1 MGHNLVCSPSLNLW
15 GVAEQTDS
23 SDPQL
28 LSALV
33 AMPVLQPPSPI
44 LFPKPESRA
53 VERARQKR
61 QQRALTAAV
70 RATLRVRDTRCR
82 VCGILFCASVRAE
95 LHHIQFRSQGGAT
108 TTQNTLLLCPACHHG
123 QIHGRRIRLIIEDS
137 ARGADGV
144 VTTTTIGGP
153 E

>member
-1 MGHNLVCSPSLNLW
+1 MGHNIVW

-33 AMPVLQPPSPI
+33 AMPVLQPPSPM
-44 LFPKPESRA
+44 FPKPESRA

-61 QQRALTAAV
+61 QQHALTAAV

-108 TTQNTLLLCPACHHG
+108 TTQNTLLLCRACHHG
-123 QIHGRRIRLIIEDS
+123 QIHGRRIRLIIEDP